1 MPMVMMMRGVLFHT
15 MRGDL
20 CSMMRA
26 TLSHPPGSVDV
37 ARIMEV
43 HFRFRWFM
51 VMQRN
56 LPCEVEIL
64 YEHKRPRE
72 RLDIA
77 PTMTFGNCNFG
88 AALTT
93 SYEFEHWLTFRYPSE
108 REARLDMLAIEYK
121 QKQLAKLAR
130 RMAVECEGLEA

>member
-1 MPMVMMMRGVLFHT
+1 MRGVLFHT

-26 TLSHPPGSVDV
+26 TLSHPMLCNSVDV
-37 ARIMEV
+37 ARIVEV
-43 HFRFRWFM
+43 NFRFRWFM
-51 VMQRN
+51 VMQRH

-64 YEHKRPRE
+64 YEHKRPKE
-72 RLDIA
+72 RMDIA
-77 PTMTFGNCNFG
+77 PTLTSNGNFG
-88 AALTT
+88 ATLTT

-108 REARLDMLAIEYK
+108 REARLDVRAIEEK

-130 RMAVECEGLEA
+130 RMAAECEGLEA

>member
-1 MPMVMMMRGVLFHT
+1 
-15 MRGDL
+15 
-20 CSMMRA
+20 MMRA
-26 TLSHPPGSVDV
+26 TLSLPILGNSVDV

-51 VMQRN
+51 VMQRH

-64 YEHKRPRE
+64 YELHRPRE

-77 PTMTFGNCNFG
+77 PTMTFGNGNFG

-93 SYEFEHWLTFRYPSE
+93 SYEFEQWLTFRYPTE
-108 REARLDMLAIEYK
+108 REARLDMRAIEDK

-130 RMAVECEGLEA
+130 RMAAECENCD